1 MEMVVF
7 KTNLIGQNCIEDIF
21 TKILNDN
28 NNDMPHIFISGI
40 NGSGKTTILKEF
52 IETYYKKYQIKNTSE
67 WIMNLSSE
75 KDRGIHCVRQNVTEF
90 VHHKSAKE
98 GIYRWILIDDADSL
112 PIISQQAL
120 RRPMETHAHTTRFFF
135 CSRYSSD
142 LIPPLRSRCLHIE
155 IESVS
160 PFDLIDHFLKINKSK
175 QALSE
180 GAYTF
185 LISLAQ
191 SPPQIKS
198 IIQLLSNYYTNKE
211 VIEISDINF
220 LFGSPNYNFSLEIL
234 KAYIKNDEEKLVSM
248 FFKIW
253 STGISYEDFLHDLNI
268 YSRQLGMLQ
277 PKINQMIHYF
287 IMKGWIQFAQGK
299 TQSFDILRL
308 LIGRDNNERII

>member
-1 MEMVVF
+1 MIF
-7 KTNLIGQNCIEDIF
+7 KTKLIGQNYIEEIF
-21 TKILNDN
+21 NKILDDTNDI
-28 NNDMPHIFISGI
+28 PHIFISGC

-52 IETYYKKYQIKNTSE
+52 IEAYFKKHCIKNKNE

-90 VHHKSAKE
+90 VHHTSAKE

-112 PIISQQAL
+112 PMISQQAL

-155 IESVS
+155 IESIS
-160 PFDLIDHFLKINKSK
+160 PFDLIDHFIKENNNK
-175 QALSE
+175 QTFTPE
-180 GAYTF
+180 GYSFIIT
-185 LISLAQ
+185 LVK
-191 SPPQIKS
+191 SPSQIKS
-198 IIQLLSNYYTNKE
+198 IIQVLSNYYKTKE
-211 VIEISDINF
+211 VIDIQDINY
-220 LFGSPNYNFSLEIL
+220 LFGSPNYSFSVEVLRAYVKKDDEKLFSL
-234 KAYIKNDEEKLVSM
+234 

-253 STGISYEDFLHDLNI
+253 STGISYEDFLQDLNI
-268 YSRQLGMLQ
+268 YSKQIGILQ
-277 PKINQMIHYF
+277 PKMDQMIHYF

-308 LIGRDNNERII
+308 LIQQ

>member
-1 MEMVVF
+1 MIF
-7 KTNLIGQNCIEDIF
+7 KTKLIGQNYIEEIF
-21 TKILNDN
+21 NKILDDTNDI
-28 NNDMPHIFISGI
+28 PHIFISGC

-52 IETYYKKYQIKNTSE
+52 IEAYFKKHCIKNKNE

-90 VHHKSAKE
+90 VHHTSAKE

-112 PIISQQAL
+112 PMISQQAL

-155 IESVS
+155 IESIS
-160 PFDLIDHFLKINKSK
+160 PFDLIDHFLTDNNNK
-175 QALSE
+175 QRFTPE
-180 GAYTF
+180 GYSF
-185 LISLAQ
+185 LITLVK
-191 SPPQIKS
+191 SPSQIKS
-198 IIQLLSNYYTNKE
+198 IIQVLSNYYKTKD
-211 VIEISDINF
+211 VIDIQDINY
-220 LFGSPNYNFSLEIL
+220 LFGSPNYNFSIEVLR
-234 KAYIKNDEEKLVSM
+234 AYVKKDDEKLFNL

-253 STGISYEDFLHDLNI
+253 STGISYEDFLQDLNI
-268 YSRQLGMLQ
+268 YSKQIGILQ
-277 PKINQMIHYF
+277 PKMDQMIHYF

-308 LIGRDNNERII
+308 LIQQ